1 MAYSNFFHIK
11 ENEDGVE
18 LRFLKTIIDTVD
30 CVINKN
36 TIAREKYEN
45 TFWDD
50 RHDEV
55 PTIDGHFN
63 IENGDVLYVS
73 KCSRY
78 DYENGL
84 INDGSLIIVVYKHG
98 KGAEVIYCSKRLP
111 LPFKKII
118 LDTFCTFKDGK
129 MIQLDDSMFIAD
141 KPNVQNTDL
150 NIGYLYNKVHEED
163 VHRYTCK
170 TYLDQAEEIYR
181 KMFAGISNRCI

>member
-1 MAYSNFFHIK
+1 MGYSNFFHIK
-11 ENEDGVE
+11 ENGDGVE

-30 CVINKN
+30 CVINNN
-36 TIAREKYEN
+36 TVAREKYEN

-73 KCSRY
+73 KIQRY
-78 DYENGL
+78 DYENGF
-84 INDGSLIIVVYKHG
+84 INDSSLIIVVYKHG
-98 KGAEVIYCSKRLP
+98 KGAEIIYCSERSP
-111 LPFKKII
+111 SPFKKIV

-141 KPNVQNTDL
+141 KPNVQNIDL
-150 NIGYLYNKVHEED
+150 NISYLYDKVYKGD
-163 VHRYTCK
+163 VHRHTCAFL
-170 TYLDQAEEIYR
+170 LDRANQIYR
-181 KMFAGISNRCI
+181 NIFAGISNRCI